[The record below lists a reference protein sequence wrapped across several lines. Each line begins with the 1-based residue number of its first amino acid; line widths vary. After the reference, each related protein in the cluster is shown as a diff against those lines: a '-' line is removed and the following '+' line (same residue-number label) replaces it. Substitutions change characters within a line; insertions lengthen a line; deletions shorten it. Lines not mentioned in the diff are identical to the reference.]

1 MSVAQFTS
9 LGSSQEDI
17 AQTLSETNEGRE
29 VAVEHESAAA
39 PVADDMPPALQTIG
53 GDDAS
58 RWAAW
63 IPASAGVLDASK
75 RATPWD
81 HAQVLLSKSM
91 SSLRSHVPEHTQL
104 KEESSENSAEEVAE
118 GTSVDYTQ
126 VDGHATSDEPH
137 MQPTVAKWYEMAHKV
152 RAAAELEAE
161 GARGET
167 RMHPQLA
174 KWREL
179 VDKVNEIVHK
189 ASTVETITRES
200 IVAAPTTVPALELLA
215 ATEHD
220 SSVQH
225 HVHFGATLEAITL
238 ESSADTGMQA
248 TTGSDKAA
256 NEALIEH
263 GSHLDETS
271 DDAADLLDHA
281 QVLWSQSVCALRSS
295 VTGLLQVAEGM
306 SGSPPDLEEDA
317 PQAATA
323 IVETE
328 GSAEAPNENV
338 DEALERTSAP
348 ETESTSAPK
357 ADFEQV
363 FETATR
369 LDHAQVFL
377 SLSLAALRSG
387 VSRIHGPNGVTV
399 Q

>member
-9 LGSSQEDI
+9 LGLSQEDI
-17 AQTLSETNEGRE
+17 AQTLSEANEDRE
-29 VAVEHESAAA
+29 MAVEHESAAA
-39 PVADDMPPALQTIG
+39 PVTDDMPPATQTIG

-63 IPASAGVLDASK
+63 IPSDAGVLDASK

-81 HAQVLLSKSM
+81 HAQVLLSKSL
-91 SSLRSHVPEHTQL
+91 SSLRSHVPEHTQP
-104 KEESSENSAEEVAE
+104 KEESSDNSAEEDAE
-118 GTSVDYTQ
+118 GTSVDNTQ
-126 VDGHATSDEPH
+126 VDGHAASDESH

-152 RAAAELEAE
+152 RAAAALEAE
-161 GARGET
+161 ATRGET

-174 KWREL
+174 KWLEL

-189 ASTVETITRES
+189 ASTVETITRET
-200 IVAAPTTVPALELLA
+200 IVAAPTTVSELQLA
-215 ATEHD
+215 TVHD

-225 HVHFGATLEAITL
+225 HVHFDATLEAITL
-238 ESSADTGMQA
+238 DSSADTGVQA
-248 TTGSDKAA
+248 PTGSDKAA
-256 NEALIEH
+256 NEVLIEH
-263 GSHLDETS
+263 GSHFDRTS

-306 SGSPPDLEEDA
+306 SGSPPDHEEDA

-387 VSRIHGPNGVTV
+387 VCRIHGPNGVV